1 MLTNK
6 SEGQV
11 IVVDDDTNLC
21 NSIAFALS
29 HYNLKIFHTGKSFID
44 SIKIDGTL
52 LQGIGCILLD
62 IRLTD
67 LSGVN
72 VFEKL
77 LDKFFPFS
85 KKIIFISGHAD
96 IELAVNLIKK
106 GAYQVIEKPFDL
118 IKLENVINDSFI
130 KSKDLNEK
138 LQLLNSL
145 SSKEKVVMDYIYS
158 GYFNKD
164 IALIL
169 NNSVRTIEIHRQHIF
184 DKLNV
189 KNAIDL
195 TKFLDSI

>member
-118 IKLENVINDSFI
+118 IKLENVINYSFI
-130 KSKDLNEK
+130 KSKQFLILENS
-138 LQLLNSL
+138 SL
-145 SSKEKVVMDYIYS
+145 SKVAFSI
-158 GYFNKD
+158 
-164 IALIL
+164 
-169 NNSVRTIEIHRQHIF
+169 
-184 DKLNV
+184 
-189 KNAIDL
+189 
-195 TKFLDSI
+195 FLDSTPDNLLRNLLIIND